1 MIINPFIT
9 SGYVAPEYF
18 CDRKKETET
27 LLRWLTN
34 GKSCSHH
41 VYPPYGENR
50 INRTL
55 FQTG

>member
-9 SGYVAPEYF
+9 SGYVASEYF
-18 CDRKKETET
+18 CDREKETET

-34 GKSCSHH
+34 GNH
-41 VYPPYGENR
+41 VAIMSTRRMG
-50 INRTL
+50 NRTL

>member
-18 CDRKKETET
+18 CDNLVALADQRQ
-27 LLRWLTN
+27 
-34 GKSCSHH
+34 SCSHH